1 MKVSSS
7 GAALTLPSSGARI
20 RLPSIGTLLLYV
32 ITGAALVFIAA
43 PLVVTMALSISNT
56 MFVSFP
62 PRGFTL
68 SWYLK
73 VLQDPDFQSS
83 LSFSVWLAAS
93 ATAGAL
99 LLGLP
104 AAFALV
110 RFPVPGRAFMRSLLL
125 SPLIFP
131 VLVTGLALLQLFSTL
146 GWGTVWVNLLL
157 AHILVTSPYVVRTI
171 SASLMLADVT
181 LEEAARTLGASH
193 WRTFRR
199 VTLPQIAPGVAAG
212 SLFAFMVS
220 FDNYPVS
227 MWLADAQNDPMPMLI
242 YRRATGVF
250 DPSVAAMSTLMI
262 VMAIAVVLL
271 LERLVGL
278 RRAMGL

>member
-1 MKVSSS
+1 MSLSVSD
-7 GAALTLPSSGARI
+7 
-20 RLPSIGTLLLYV
+20 
-32 ITGAALVFIAA
+32 
-43 PLVVTMALSISNT
+43 T
-56 MFVSFP
+56 MFVAFP

-68 SWYLK
+68 SWYAK
-73 VLQDPDFQSS
+73 VVRDPDFQSA
-83 LSFSVWLAAS
+83 LSFSAWLAAS

-99 LLGLP
+99 LLGVP

-110 RFPVPGRAFMRSLLL
+110 RFPLPGRAMARSLLL

-131 VLVTGLALLQLFSTL
+131 VLVTGLALLQLFSRL
-146 GWGTVWVNLLL
+146 GWGTIWVNLLL
-157 AHILVTSPYVVRTI
+157 AHILVTSPYVVRTV

-212 SLFAFMVS
+212 ALFAFMVS

-242 YRRATGVF
+242 YRKATGVF
-250 DPSVAAMSTLMI
+250 NPSVAAMSTLMI
-262 VMAIAVVLL
+262 GLAICVVLM

-278 RRAMGL
+278 RRAMGM

>member
-1 MKVSSS
+1 M
-7 GAALTLPSSGARI
+7 TF
-20 RLPSIGTLLLYV
+20 RLPLSTLFLYAV
-32 ITGAALVFIAA
+32 AISMLVFIAA
-43 PLVVTMALSISNT
+43 PMLVVMSLSVSNT
-56 MFVSFP
+56 MFVAFP

-68 SWYLK
+68 DWYLK
-73 VLQDPDFQSS
+73 VIEDPDFQSS
-83 LSFSVWLAAS
+83 LSFSVGLAAA

-110 RFPVPGRAFMRSLLL
+110 RFPVPGTAALRSLLL
-125 SPLIFP
+125 SPLVFP
-131 VLVTGLALLQLFSTL
+131 VLVTGLALLQLFSIL
-146 GWGTVWVNLLL
+146 GWRTVWVNLLL
-157 AHILVTSPYVVRTI
+157 AHILVTSPYVVRTV
-171 SASLMLADVT
+171 SASLMLADVS
-181 LEEAARTLGASH
+181 LEEAARTLGASQ
-193 WRTFRR
+193 WRTFVR

-227 MWLADAQNDPMPMLI
+227 MWLADAANDPMPMLI
-242 YRRATGVF
+242 MRKATGVF

-262 VMAIAVVLL
+262 GLAVVVVLI

-278 RRAMGL
+278 RRAMGM

>member
-1 MKVSSS
+1 MT
-7 GAALTLPSSGARI
+7 G
-20 RLPSIGTLLLYV
+20 RLSLSTLLMYTV
-32 ITGAALVFIAA
+32 AMGTLVFIAA
-43 PLVVTMALSISNT
+43 PLLVVMSLSVSNT
-56 MFVSFP
+56 MFISFP
-62 PRGFTL
+62 PHGFTL
-68 SWYLK
+68 SWYAK
-73 VLQDPDFQSS
+73 VLQDQDFQSS
-83 LSFSVWLAAS
+83 LSFSIWLAGS

-110 RFPVPGRAFMRSLLL
+110 RFPVPGTAILRSLLL

-131 VLVTGLALLQLFSTL
+131 VLVTGLALLQLFSIL
-146 GWGTVWVNLLL
+146 GWRTVWVNLLL

-181 LEEAARTLGASH
+181 LEEAARTLGASQL
-193 WRTFRR
+193 RTFIR

-212 SLFAFMVS
+212 CLFAFMVS

-227 MWLADAQNDPMPMLI
+227 MWLADAANEPMPMLI
-242 YRRATGVF
+242 YRQATGVF

-262 VMAIAVVLL
+262 GLAIAVVLV

-278 RRAMGL
+278 RRAMGM